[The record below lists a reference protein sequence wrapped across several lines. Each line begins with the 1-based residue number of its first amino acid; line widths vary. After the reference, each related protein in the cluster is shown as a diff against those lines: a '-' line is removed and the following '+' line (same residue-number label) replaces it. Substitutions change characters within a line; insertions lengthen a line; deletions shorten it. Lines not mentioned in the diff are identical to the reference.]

1 MKRGS
6 PLCTAFERFLLA
18 FSFDP
23 SICRA
28 CVLLATWFCCV
39 PCQRRV
45 DIAWSRTIV
54 LLCNNSNAMT
64 PTNPP
69 PAQFLHHQSFQF
81 TKTRPSAGCE
91 LNNFNLPNYI
101 FSSYNIHLQALLL
114 ISSLNL
120 SIYPLIHLSSICSF
134 SLVTPSS
141 SSVSCGKHVH
151 STVANNS
158 TTL

>member
-18 FSFDP
+18 FSVGP

-28 CVLLATWFCCV
+28 CVLLATWFCYV
-39 PCQRRV
+39 SCQRRV
-45 DIAWSRTIV
+45 DIARSRTIV

-69 PAQFLHHQSFQF
+69 PAHFLHHQSFQF

-91 LNNFNLPNYI
+91 LNDFNLPNHT
-101 FSSYNIHLQALLL
+101 SLPYNIHLQALPLP
-114 ISSLNL
+114 SPLN
-120 SIYPLIHLSSICSF
+120 PPIHPPIHPSSICSL
-134 SLVTPSS
+134 SPVTPPSPHLPRS
-141 SSVSCGKHVH
+141 RHVH
-151 STVANNS
+151 STVANDS
-158 TTL
+158 TTR